1 MLDRKGGG
9 GCTNGRH
16 RGGVDH
22 STGDSVGVCH
32 TSKAVYTISTGTLT
46 LGERASMLVL
56 RPFVEQA
63 RESLHTITFVE

>member
-9 GCTNGRH
+9 DAQMGGIG
-16 RGGVDH
+16 GGVDH